1 MELVNGVLGNRYM
14 HSLRVY
20 RLHKRTHI
28 KKDKAQSTQEHTG
41 VHTHTHMTQKRAQRA
56 PTHIMKSEHRTHSRH
71 PEHTS
76 AYAKH
81 TQSTQEHTPAS
92 TEQTRAQRNTHR
104 AERTP
109 HANNVSTKRRKD
121 TDSGCLFCCEQRMA
135 PLRAVARDLL
145 YLSPH
150 AACMPRCSVACPLY
164 ADVTLHIR

>member
-1 MELVNGVLGNRYM
+1 M
-14 HSLRVY
+14 HSLRIY

-41 VHTHTHMTQKRAQRA
+41 VHTHTHAHDTKESTTSTY
-56 PTHIMKSEHRTHSRH
+56 THHEKANTERT
-71 PEHTS
+71 
-76 AYAKH
+76 AD
-81 TQSTQEHTPAS
+81 TQSTQARMQS
-92 TEQTRAQRNTHR
+92 THRAHRNTHQQAQSKHEHKEIHTEPSAHR
-104 AERTP
+104 MRITCQQ
-109 HANNVSTKRRKD
+109 KGKD

>member
-14 HSLRVY
+14 HSLRIY

-28 KKDKAQSTQEHTG
+28 KQDKAQSTQEHTG

-56 PTHIMKSEHRTHSRH
+56 PTHIMKKRTPNAQQTPRAHKRVCKAHRAH
-71 PEHTS
+71 
-76 AYAKH
+76 
-81 TQSTQEHTPAS
+81 
-92 TEQTRAQRNTHR
+92 RNTHQQAQSKHEHKEIHTEPSAHR
-104 AERTP
+104 MRITCQQ
-109 HANNVSTKRRKD
+109 KGKD